1 MQGYEVQK
9 VFGCISGAKMR
20 RLRLLGLRAH
30 DTVSMITTTNYL
42 SAICITAAPSH
53 PETLAGPY

>member
-1 MQGYEVQK
+1 MHDYDVQK

-30 DTVSMITTTNYL
+30 DTVSTITKIDCL
-42 SAICITAAPSH
+42 SILHHHSAVEP
-53 PETLAGPY
+53 